1 TIENRLISE
10 TKLMGY
16 IAESL
21 HFLYVSD
28 DTYFMQQL
36 NANIRTE
43 QKQLES
49 EGITSEFLYIKDTE
63 ATPFPV
69 SEKSTPSLPT
79 PVIEKIS
86 EQRNGQL
93 NSTINGEIY
102 TISFQEMVEIDG
114 IYVVLVPR
122 SSFMAPITNM
132 GLLTII
138 VISVSIII
146 SILLI

>member
-1 TIENRLISE
+1 MKRLYNRLLHKITLRSRLVILFISLIIIATSAVGVTSYINSKNLTVQTIENRLISE

-36 NANIRTE
+36 NANIRTQ

-69 SEKSTPSLPT
+69 SEK
-79 PVIEKIS
+79 
-86 EQRNGQL
+86 
-93 NSTINGEIY
+93 
-102 TISFQEMVEIDG
+102 
-114 IYVVLVPR
+114 
-122 SSFMAPITNM
+122 
-132 GLLTII
+132 
-138 VISVSIII
+138 
-146 SILLI
+146 